1 MTTITTTTGAGG
13 ASDCSHSSL
22 EHFPP
27 SIRELI
33 TAIRAEESFTPNMA
47 KRLLEESSIV
57 PEDLAQ
63 WADFDHPAA
72 DSYGRK
78 LVFDGGCFELMVM
91 SWVDGDM
98 AAIHDHGYTQWGA
111 VKLFGPAE
119 HAIFK
124 MRDGRLATSERRVFE
139 AGDVV
144 SVAHDLIHQMGNVG
158 AEPFLSLH
166 LYGCYG
172 RDGDITADARLYELD
187 EGAIQRTSGG
197 VFFNLPEGQVN
208 AREPGLEADF
218 PTQLRHKVEL
228 LKRMMRAN
236 NSLAEGTFQD
246 EAEQALAQELFATET
261 WQQASDDIHRA
272 DCQEQHLQS
281 RYCDILYQELTAT
294 ARLLTE
300 LQNHGLI
307 DHPVASGLQ
316 DVTNVECTFTVSKA
330 YVDLLSNHSGV
341 DIALPMAA

>member
-1 MTTITTTTGAGG
+1 METTNSTATKTYRDDPNRLDGLPQNVK
-13 ASDCSHSSL
+13 D
-22 EHFPP
+22 
-27 SIRELI
+27 LI
-33 TAIRAEESFTPNMA
+33 LAIEAEEQFTPNMA
-47 KRLLEESSIV
+47 KRLLESSAIT
-57 PEDLAQ
+57 PDDLAA
-63 WADFDHPAA
+63 WADYGHPDA

-78 LVFDGGCFELMVM
+78 LVYDGGCFELMVM

-111 VKLFGPAE
+111 VKLFGTAE

-124 MRDGRLATSERRVFE
+124 MRDGRLTTSERRVFE

-172 RDGDITADARLYELD
+172 RDGDITADARLYELQ
-187 EGAIQRTSGG
+187 EGNIQRTSGG
-197 VFFNLPEGQVN
+197 VFFDLPDSQVN
-208 AREPGLEADF
+208 DREPGLIADF
-218 PTQLRHKVEL
+218 PTRLRHKVEL

-236 NSLAEGTFQD
+236 DSLAKGAFQS
-246 EAEQALAQELFATET
+246 EQEQALAAELFDPQT
-261 WQQASDDIHRA
+261 WRRAHEDIQRA
-272 DCQEQHLQS
+272 DCEDDHLQS

-294 ARLLTE
+294 AQLLAE
-300 LQNHGLI
+300 LQDSGLI

-316 DVTNVECTFTVSKA
+316 EVTDIDCTFTISKA
-330 YVDLLSNHSGV
+330 YVELLSDHSGI
-341 DIALPMAA
+341 DIQLPMAA